1 MRQLLTSK
9 VTRRERRTEA
19 KMSESSIAAN
29 GRVDR
34 SVMPA
39 IHLYAPKPTSRWI
52 RAGTCPDCKKRT
64 RFLGWHYEWYGS
76 DQVCLRCGREW
87 SDGEWMP
94 LPFMRGARAHNIA
107 EAKARWRR
115 GSRHNVGIEPR
126 R

>member
-1 MRQLLTSK
+1 MTRQCLTSK

-115 GSRHNVGIEPR
+115 GSRHNA
-126 R
+126 